1 MEEGRVPDP
10 PGPPRLR
17 PTIYGAAHG
26 EHLPRKVS
34 AVSIASSG
42 RRRKRASE
50 YVSEDSPSPLP
61 ERTPESFI
69 LATDPS
75 ELKAPGPS
83 DWSISEDQSGKGAG
97 FPQEQRSTQA
107 QTAEREPSGE
117 RSKKISDA
125 AGVETSPANTTV
137 ADSSA
142 ESKASSEMGYGN
154 RCTQPKGPRNPYTVD
169 MIMASTYSPLHCPLP
184 PSKSSWIF
192 TLSLT
197 RATVYEGDD
206 LGAVPSLDTDIFP
219 NS

>member
-1 MEEGRVPDP
+1 MEEGGFQTLLVLQGYGHGYGGPWRTPAQEGVDRVHRRAT
-10 PGPPRLR
+10 GR
-17 PTIYGAAHG
+17 PAET
-26 EHLPRKVS
+26 
-34 AVSIASSG
+34 ASNSDQ
-42 RRRKRASE
+42 
-50 YVSEDSPSPLP
+50 SEDSPPPLP

-83 DWSISEDQSGKGAG
+83 DWSISEDQSVKGAG

-169 MIMASTYSPLHCPLP
+169 MIMASTYSPLHCPPPP
-184 PSKSSWIF
+184 PSPPGSSPCLLQGPLCMKEMTGCCPI
-192 TLSLT
+192 
-197 RATVYEGDD
+197 
-206 LGAVPSLDTDIFP
+206 LGHRHLF
-219 NS
+219 